1 MSGTDVVGVH
11 SKSLQGQPAEQ
22 FSSIW
27 YWVSFNINSYLLHRG
42 NWAVVSW
49 NCSNNQLH
57 ILDFRC
63 IHERIFRALYCFHLY
78 TDSSLDFHRP
88 PLFNVI
94 FSTIVSIKRFF
105 MRNRTHLT
113 TADWIVAIFAA
124 IKTIELARTILI
136 YLLSHQ
142 TKLKMHRPKK
152 NGVIYHY
159 NIDHFLASTGSNK
172 RHRQHHSLQCT
183 PTKLLR
189 IFSCTLHL
197 NPGLFNR
204 FYFCN
209 ENT

>member
-1 MSGTDVVGVH
+1 
-11 SKSLQGQPAEQ
+11 
-22 FSSIW
+22 
-27 YWVSFNINSYLLHRG
+27 
-42 NWAVVSW
+42 
-49 NCSNNQLH
+49 
-57 ILDFRC
+57 
-63 IHERIFRALYCFHLY
+63 
-78 TDSSLDFHRP
+78 
-88 PLFNVI
+88 
-94 FSTIVSIKRFF
+94 

-189 IFSCTLHL
+189 IFSCTLHS
-197 NPGLFNR
+197 NPGPLD
-204 FYFCN
+204 YLHICHW
-209 ENT
+209 NTERIKKSKNLQAVREWIKIFGLAPD

>member
-1 MSGTDVVGVH
+1 MLLVYIQNRCKDNRQSNF
-11 SKSLQGQPAEQ
+11 PQ
-22 FSSIW
+22 FDTEYRLISPFTYFTGAIELSCLETAQTISFTFLIFVAFTNASSELYTVFIYTPIPVW
-27 YWVSFNINSYLLHRG
+27 
-42 NWAVVSW
+42 
-49 NCSNNQLH
+49 
-57 ILDFRC
+57 
-63 IHERIFRALYCFHLY
+63 IFIDHLY
-78 TDSSLDFHRP
+78 LM
-88 PLFNVI
+88 LL

-113 TADWIVAIFAA
+113 TADWIVAISAA

-142 TKLKMHRPKK
+142 TKLEMHRPKK

-189 IFSCTLHL
+189 IFSCTLHS
-197 NPGLFNR
+197 NPGPLD
-204 FYFCN
+204 YLHICH
-209 ENT
+209 